1 VQIMMD
7 ETVPGSARLTYA
19 VGDIHGRV
27 DLLKSAVEAV
37 TEHARSRPFRLVF
50 LGDYV
55 DRGPDSRRVIELLM
69 GLQRVSPVV
78 CLKGNHE
85 QLMLKAVVERAD
97 GALQLWLDNGG
108 EATLRSY
115 GLPSD
120 PDAAGGVPSE
130 HIRWL
135 SSLPLTTGDAHR
147 IYVHAGLMPRT
158 ATHRQKEETCL
169 WIREKFLQAQPGDF
183 EAHVVHGH
191 TPLWEGKPDPA
202 RPELLEHRTNLDTGA
217 FATGVLSVGVFD
229 AETPGGPVEL
239 LRIVG
244 RPMHHL
250 VIDTVDAPEAP
261 TERRRSRLG
270 RLARYLRG
278 ASGA

>member
-1 VQIMMD
+1 MTD
-7 ETVPGSARLTYA
+7 GSAPAAARFTY
-19 VGDIHGRV
+19 VFGDIHGRF
-27 DLLKSAVEAV
+27 DLVKSGVEAV
-37 TEHARSRPFRLVF
+37 ARHARGNPSRLIF
-50 LGDYV
+50 LGDYI

-69 GLQRVSPVV
+69 GLQQVWPVT

-85 QLMLKAVVERAD
+85 DLMLKAMVERAD

-115 GLPSD
+115 GMPPD
-120 PDAAGGVPSE
+120 PDAADRIPSE

-135 SSLPLTTGDAHR
+135 SSLPLTTGDGHR

-169 WIREKFLQAQPGDF
+169 WIRERFLEAQPGEF

-191 TPLWEGKPDPA
+191 TPLWQGKPDPA
-202 RPELLEHRTNLDTGA
+202 EPELLEHRTNLDTGA

-229 AETPGGPVEL
+229 SEAPGGPVEM
-239 LRIVG
+239 LRITG
-244 RPMHHL
+244 SPMLHL
-250 VIDTVDAPEAP
+250 VIDTPCTPEEP
-261 TERRRSRLG
+261 ERRRRSRIS

-278 ASGA
+278 SSRE